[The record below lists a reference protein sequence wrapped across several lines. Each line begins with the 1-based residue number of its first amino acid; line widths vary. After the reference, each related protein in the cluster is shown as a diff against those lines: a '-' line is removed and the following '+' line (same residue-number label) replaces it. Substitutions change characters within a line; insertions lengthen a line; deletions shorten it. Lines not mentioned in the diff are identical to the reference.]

1 MKQIITLT
9 SLMLALCCLCSCEPS
24 VPQKISDVTITNSYI
39 NDLGRKVFVMSD
51 GGMAEIIIREADKY
65 DAVKFYDKNYNRLS
79 RHLQNS
85 GVSLR
90 AQNFTKWLNAEVGGQ
105 AVLIKDGNDYYY
117 EIVIGPNFSVER
129 KVTRISKYDGN
140 LNKINGS
147 IELSLL
153 LGSGELE
160 GEGMGCQN
168 MFVNVYF
175 EDRAP
180 ITINAKENQ
189 LWLDVEVGTTV
200 IEKRINGK
208 TYFTPKF

>member
-39 NDLGRKVFVMSD
+39 NDLGRKVFVLSD

-65 DAVKFYDKNYNRLS
+65 DAVQFYDKNYNQLFEHR
-79 RHLQNS
+79 QNS
-85 GVSLR
+85 CLSLR

-105 AVLIKDGNDYYY
+105 AVLVKNRKRYYY
-117 EIVIGPNFSVER
+117 EIVIGPDFSVER

-147 IELSLL
+147 IELGVL

-160 GEGMGCQN
+160 GEGMGCKN
-168 MFVNVYF
+168 MFINVYF

-180 ITINAKENQ
+180 ITVNAKENQ